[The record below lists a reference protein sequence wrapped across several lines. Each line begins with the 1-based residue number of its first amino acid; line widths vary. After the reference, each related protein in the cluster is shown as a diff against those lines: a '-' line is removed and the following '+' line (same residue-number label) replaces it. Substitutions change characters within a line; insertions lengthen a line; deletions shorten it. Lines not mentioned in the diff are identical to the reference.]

1 MGAKEK
7 ADKVGIGSG
16 VKMTGFGCVNF
27 FVYQSHTSSLLNIL
41 KGLILTCCFRANY
54 PLFGE
59 CVVMV
64 ALHVVQVADCQH
76 SDVSRTSSGAA
87 NFDVFGLACPR
98 LSRMMPQSCRYT
110 PVISRPF
117 WYSGVRRFLEMMTS
131 IPDTGH
137 AVMQELRRLSFND
150 IRHLRH
156 QLIYPGEMP
165 PAWEMLELVLKL
177 IVLERALPLNP
188 LKEVDNLSYRLR
200 LQPSRAVPG
209 KCLVYAVHYSVCNFV
224 PGALKQGPIH
234 VPRKRET
241 ACGTSRCLGCIR
253 RDFRAGV

>member
-7 ADKVGIGSG
+7 ANNVGKGSG
-16 VKMTGFGCVNF
+16 VKMTGFVCVNL
-27 FVYQSHTSSLLNIL
+27 FVYQSHISSLLNIL
-41 KGLILTCCFRANY
+41 KGQILMCYFRASY

-64 ALHVVQVADCQH
+64 ALHAVHAAYCQH
-76 SDVSRTSSGAA
+76 SDVGSTSSAAA

-98 LSRMMPQSCRYT
+98 LSRMMLQSCRYT
-110 PVISRPF
+110 PVISRAF

-177 IVLERALPLNP
+177 IVVERSLPLNP
-188 LKEVDNLSYRLR
+188 LQRSG
-200 LQPSRAVPG
+200 QP
-209 KCLVYAVHYSVCNFV
+209 L
-224 PGALKQGPIH
+224 L
-234 VPRKRET
+234 
-241 ACGTSRCLGCIR
+241 
-253 RDFRAGV
+253 